1 MKATNIN
8 WDVDN
13 EEDLETLPTE
23 IELPKGMTNEDEI
36 SDYISD
42 KTGFCHLGFILENEE
57 INPDTTL
64 YASLTHKHKSVGTP
78 KIEITKDIVLHCL
91 KSSSDFH
98 SEICEE
104 CPIYSR
110 CDHTWLSNVYKN
122 AIELI
127 ENNEKEALTLY
138 EMRLTFS
145 LDLGLKDI
153 NSIAKSAGIH
163 EKMLVKNAQK
173 MKLTQTVPFIPNE
186 ETLQEYANVIKN
198 NYQSE
203 SFTCE
208 ACKFIGFDYIRP
220 KTLLETGEIK

>member
-42 KTGFCHLGFILENEE
+42 KTGFCHLGFVLENEDE
-57 INPDTTL
+57 
-64 YASLTHKHKSVGTP
+64 K
-78 KIEITKDIVLHCL
+78 
-91 KSSSDFH
+91 
-98 SEICEE
+98 
-104 CPIYSR
+104 
-110 CDHTWLSNVYKN
+110 

-127 ENNEKEALTLY
+127 KNNEKETLTLY
-138 EMRLTFS
+138 DMRLTFS

-163 EKMLVKNAQK
+163 EKMLVRNAQK

-186 ETLQEYANVIKN
+186 EILQEYADVIKN

-208 ACKFIGFDYIRP
+208 ACYFVGYDYIRP

>member
-23 IELPKGMTNEDEI
+23 IKIPEGMTDEDEI

-42 KTGFCHLGFILENEE
+42 VTSCCHLGFVLENKE
-57 INPDTTL
+57 IRPDTTL
-64 YASLTHKHKSVGTP
+64 YTSLTHKHKSVGTP

-98 SEICEE
+98 GEICED

-110 CDHTWLSNVYKN
+110 CDHTCLSTVYEK

-127 ENNEKEALTLY
+127 ENNEKETLTLY

-145 LDLGLKDI
+145 LDLGPKDI
-153 NSIAKSAGIH
+153 NSIAENAGIH
-163 EKMLVKNAQK
+163 EKMLVRNAQK
-173 MKLTQTVPFIPNE
+173 MKLTQTVPFIPDE

-220 KTLLETGEIK
+220 KTLLETKEK